1 MRNIKIK
8 VEYDGARY
16 LGWQRLKDSDKTI
29 QGKIESVLSLM
40 AGEDIEI
47 IGSGRTDGGVHAY
60 GQVANFK
67 INSDHTLE
75 EIQEYLNH
83 YLPNDI
89 LIKDISQVDDRFHS
103 RYNVTSKTYLYKI
116 CIGKYQ
122 SPFIRKYSWHI
133 SENIDI
139 AAMKDASKLLLGTH
153 DFIGFSSLKRY
164 KKSTIRTLEKIDF
177 SFQDD
182 LMLIE
187 IKGDGFLHN
196 MVRIIIGTLVEIGL
210 GKLPKDL
217 ILEVLENKVRADA
230 GITAPPHGLFLKEV
244 LY

>member
-1 MRNIKIK
+1 MRNIKIT

-40 AGEDIEI
+40 AGKDIEI

-133 SENIDI
+133 SENVDID
-139 AAMKDASKLLLGTH
+139 AMKDASKLLLGTH

-217 ILEVLENKVRADA
+217 ILEVLENKIRADA

>member
-60 GQVANFK
+60 GQIANFK

-182 LMLIE
+182 LLLIE

-196 MVRIIIGTLVEIGL
+196 MVRIIIGTLVEISL

>member
-60 GQVANFK
+60 GQIANFK

-103 RYNVTSKTYLYKI
+103 RYKVTSKTYLYKI

-133 SENIDI
+133 SENVDID
-139 AAMKDASKLLLGTH
+139 AMKDASKLLLGTH

-164 KKSTIRTLEKIDF
+164 KKSTLRTLEKIDF

>member
-133 SENIDI
+133 SENVDI

-182 LMLIE
+182 LLLIE